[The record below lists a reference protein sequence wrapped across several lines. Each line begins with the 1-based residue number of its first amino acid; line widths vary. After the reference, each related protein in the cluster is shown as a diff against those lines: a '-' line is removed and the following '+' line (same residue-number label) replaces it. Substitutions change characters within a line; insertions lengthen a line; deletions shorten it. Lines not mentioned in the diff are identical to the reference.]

1 MAVYV
6 DETYYTDT
14 YLGQDVGADFNRLAA
29 RASEDV
35 DRAAGDSFVFEDL
48 TTFQAELVKK
58 ATCAQIEYYFLNGEA
73 YNEARNAGSEK
84 IGGYERSVLVTQ
96 KVNQTDLAPRAFDY
110 LTRAG
115 LTFRGVPRRR
125 R

>member
-14 YLGQDVGADFNRLAA
+14 YLGQDVGADFNRLAS

-35 DRAAGDSFVFEDL
+35 DRAAGDSIDL
-48 TTFQAELVKK
+48 DELTAFQVELVKK

-73 YNEARNAGSEK
+73 YNVDQSAGSEK

-96 KVNQTDLAPRAFDY
+96 RRSPTDIAPRALDY